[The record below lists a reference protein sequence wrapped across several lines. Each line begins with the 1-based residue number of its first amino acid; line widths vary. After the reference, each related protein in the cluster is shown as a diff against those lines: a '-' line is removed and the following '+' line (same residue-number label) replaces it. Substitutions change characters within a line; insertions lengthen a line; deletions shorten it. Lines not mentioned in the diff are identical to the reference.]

1 MAELLLTGVA
11 VTRLNGALQ
20 VHAAL
25 SPDQVAFGL
34 PAPPAAA
41 PSGGYYSPA
50 GVTQALNY
58 LTKGQ
63 SFGGTYKL
71 KNPAGYPGLRGVM
84 NWSINW
90 DQSGGYAF
98 AANIYNFFFG
108 CTPGNTPPTVSL
120 TSPAANASFTAP
132 ATVTLHPTAADADGT
147 VTTVEFFN
155 GSASLGVVT
164 TAPYSFTWSNVA
176 AGAYNLTV
184 VATDK

>member
-11 VTRLNGALQ
+11 VMGLNGGTQVSPALR
-20 VHAAL
+20 
-25 SPDQVAFGL
+25 PDQVAFGL
-34 PAPPAAA
+34 PGAPAAA
-41 PSGGYYSPA
+41 RSGGYYSPA

-108 CTPGNTPPTVSL
+108 STPGNTPPTVSL

-132 ATVTLHPTAADADGT
+132 ATVTLQATAADADGT
-147 VTTVEFFN
+147 VTKVEFFN
-155 GSASLGVVT
+155 GSASLGGVT
-164 TAPYSFTWSNVA
+164 TAPYSFTCSNVA
-176 AGAYNLTV
+176 SGPSSLSILP
-184 VATDK
+184 